1 MNDHVCLVQD
11 MGNHVGL
18 VQDVDVGDQVG
29 LVQDVPVDDHVGLV
43 TRRGGNPLAG
53 RLR

>member
-11 MGNHVGL
+11 MGNH
-18 VQDVDVGDQVG
+18 VG